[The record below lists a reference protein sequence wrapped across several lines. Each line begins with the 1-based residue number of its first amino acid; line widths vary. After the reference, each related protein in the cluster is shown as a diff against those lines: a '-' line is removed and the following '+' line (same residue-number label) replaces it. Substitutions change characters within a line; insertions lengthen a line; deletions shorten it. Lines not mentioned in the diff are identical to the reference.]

1 MLLGMSLASLF
12 FNHYKKLQPLKK
24 NPMKTK
30 TQSRTNGSHG
40 VKSSSRSS
48 RSSRES
54 LEDIFE
60 NTLKDIY
67 WAEKHLTKAL
77 AKMSKAAYNEELKDA
92 FDTHLEETEGQIGK
106 LEKCFELLGK
116 KAVAKKCEA
125 MEGLIKEGEEQIEEH
140 DEGHARDAA
149 LIGAAQKVEHY
160 EISAYG
166 TLRSMANVLG
176 MAQCAEILEE
186 IKDEEAV
193 TDVKLT
199 ELADKINQLACEV
212 DEEEV

>member
-1 MLLGMSLASLF
+1 
-12 FNHYKKLQPLKK
+12 
-24 NPMKTK
+24 MKSK
-30 TQSRTNGSHG
+30 TQSSKSAGSTR
-40 VKSSSRSS
+40 SSSRSS
-48 RSSRES
+48 RNSKET

-77 AKMSKAAYNEELKDA
+77 AKMSKAAFNEELKDA
-92 FDTHLEETEGQIGK
+92 FDTHLEETEMQITK

-125 MEGLIKEGEEQIEEH
+125 MEGLIKEGEEQIEEYE
-140 DEGHARDAA
+140 EGHARDAA

-166 TLRSMANVLG
+166 TLRTMANVLG
-176 MAQCAEILEE
+176 MTQCAEILEE
-186 IKDEEAV
+186 IKDEEAE

-199 ELADKINQLACEV
+199 EVAEKINQLACEI

>member
-1 MLLGMSLASLF
+1 
-12 FNHYKKLQPLKK
+12 
-24 NPMKTK
+24 MKTK
-30 TQSRTNGSHG
+30 TQSRTNGSQA
-40 VKSSSRSS
+40 VKSASRSAKTS
-48 RSSRES
+48 KEN

-60 NTLKDIY
+60 DMLRDIY

-77 AKMSKAAYNEELKDA
+77 TKMSKAAYNDDLRDA
-92 FDTHLEETEGQIGK
+92 FDTHLQETEGQIGK
-106 LEKCFELLGK
+106 LENCFELLGK

-140 DEGHARDAA
+140 VEGHARDAA

-166 TLRSMANVLG
+166 TLRTMANVLG
-176 MAQCAEILEE
+176 MTQCAEILEE
-186 IKDEEAV
+186 IKDEEAS

-199 ELADKINQLACEV
+199 ELAEKINQLACEV

>member
-1 MLLGMSLASLF
+1 MFAFLF
-12 FNHYKKLQPLKK
+12 FNDGKKITTSKK
-24 NPMKTK
+24 NVMKTK
-30 TQSRTNGSHG
+30 TQARTNGSHST
-40 VKSSSRSS
+40 KSATRNSK
-48 RSSRES
+48 ET

-60 NTLKDIY
+60 GTLKDIY

-92 FDTHLEETEGQIGK
+92 FDTHLEETETQIAK

-116 KAVAKKCEA
+116 KAVGKKCEA
-125 MEGLIKEGEEQIEEH
+125 MEGLIKEGEEQIEEYE
-140 DEGHARDAA
+140 EGHARDAA

-166 TLRSMANVLG
+166 TLRTMANVLG

-186 IKDEEAV
+186 IKDEEAE

-199 ELADKINQLACEV
+199 EVAEKINQLACEI

>member
-1 MLLGMSLASLF
+1 
-12 FNHYKKLQPLKK
+12 
-24 NPMKTK
+24 MKTK
-30 TQSRTNGSHG
+30 SQSSRGNGSHAA
-40 VKSSSRSS
+40 KASSSKGTRSS
-48 RSSRES
+48 KET

-60 NTLKDIY
+60 DTLKDIY
-67 WAEKHLTKAL
+67 WAEKHLAKAL
-77 AKMSKAAYNEELKDA
+77 GKLSKAAYNEELKDA
-92 FDTHLEETEGQIGK
+92 FDTHLEETEAQIGK
-106 LEKCFELLGK
+106 VEKCFELLGK

-140 DEGHARDAA
+140 EEGHARDAA

-166 TLRSMANVLG
+166 TLRTMANVLG
-176 MAQCAEILEE
+176 MTQCAEILEE
-186 IKDEEAV
+186 IKDEEAE

-199 ELADKINQLACEV
+199 ELAEKINQLACEV

>member
-1 MLLGMSLASLF
+1 
-12 FNHYKKLQPLKK
+12 
-24 NPMKTK
+24 MKTK
-30 TQSRTNGSHG
+30 TQTRTNGSHR
-40 VKSSSRSS
+40 VKSSARSS
-48 RSSRES
+48 KSSKET

-60 NTLKDIY
+60 DTLKDIY

-77 AKMSKAAYNEELKDA
+77 SKMSKAAYNEDLKDA
-92 FDTHLEETEGQIGK
+92 FDNHLEETEMQIGK
-106 LEKCFELLGK
+106 LEKCFDLLGK

-140 DEGHARDAA
+140 DAGHARDAA

-166 TLRSMANVLG
+166 TLRTMANVLG
-176 MAQCAEILEE
+176 MTQCAEILEE
-186 IKDEEAV
+186 IKDEEAG